1 MATKIVESL
10 SGCSQLLVLLRCS
23 LSPQTAAP
31 VRKRRRCEVPPD
43 FLAIRLHPAPHFSPC
58 ASPSSAL
65 LSGPR
70 REEGFMVY
78 TPPPSNDNM
87 MLLQHRCTWTPQ
99 SPSCANVQVILKYQQ
114 LSVHKQEQSSKQW
127 SKHKRRGC
135 VSEVDPSFLFC
146 SEREPNVSEHHSI
159 QPAHTPPTT
168 TTTTLPC
175 IFQPSN
181 ETLGAAETLSYH
193 RTAAQWWAAPAATEQ
208 IFTDV
213 GGGDRLKEDAAVSMR
228 ASFISKIQF
237 IHACLSAS
245 SHCNI
250 YIHGGT
256 SHPFPPFHLVPFSPS
271 IMPTSRLCTQSST
284 QTLTATWAFIAQTA
298 LHLSRGGERGG
309 RGERGSGTRAFFCL
323 KRHLRLL
330 RWEAGLQRNIK
341 HLRLRGEEQRETMK
355 LWAVCQMTSYLRVIP
370 SH

>member
-1 MATKIVESL
+1 MDTSEPFVCKCPGNPQVSATL
-10 SGCSQLLVLLRCS
+10 CAQTRAVLEAMIKTQKKRMRLRGRS
-23 LSPQTAAP
+23 
-31 VRKRRRCEVPPD
+31 
-43 FLAIRLHPAPHFSPC
+43 
-58 ASPSSAL
+58 
-65 LSGPR
+65 
-70 REEGFMVY
+70 
-78 TPPPSNDNM
+78 
-87 MLLQHRCTWTPQ
+87 
-99 SPSCANVQVILKYQQ
+99 Q
-114 LSVHKQEQSSKQW
+114 LSV
-127 SKHKRRGC
+127 
-135 VSEVDPSFLFC
+135 LFW
-146 SEREPNVSEHHSI
+146 EGTKEHHSI

-284 QTLTATWAFIAQTA
+284 QTLTATWAFIEQTA

-355 LWAVCQMTSYLRVIP
+355 LRAVCQMTSYLRVIP